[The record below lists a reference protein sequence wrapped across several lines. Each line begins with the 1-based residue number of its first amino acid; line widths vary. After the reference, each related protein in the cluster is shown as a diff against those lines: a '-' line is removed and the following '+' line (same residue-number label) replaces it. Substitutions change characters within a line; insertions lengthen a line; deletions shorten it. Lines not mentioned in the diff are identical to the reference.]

1 MTTLLLATIV
11 CSGVEPSIAPGE
23 WGRVGR
29 GGGLGGEKVSRERG
43 GGRKP

>member
-11 CSGVEPSIAPGE
+11 CSGVEPSIASGE

-29 GGGLGGEKVSRERG
+29 GAEGGERRGVRRREG
-43 GGRKP
+43 E

>member
-23 WGRVGR
+23 WGRVRRGVR
-29 GGGLGGEKVSRERG
+29 GGVGERRGVRRREG
-43 GGRKP
+43 E